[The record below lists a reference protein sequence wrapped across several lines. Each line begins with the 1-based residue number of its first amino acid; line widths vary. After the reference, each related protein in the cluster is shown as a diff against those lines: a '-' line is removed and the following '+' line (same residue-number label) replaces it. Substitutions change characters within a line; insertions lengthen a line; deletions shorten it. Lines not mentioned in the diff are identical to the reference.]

1 MTATTP
7 TQRRELAHRTSD
19 GIEVSLF
26 WTKSSDQITI
36 AIIDTRSDES
46 LDFEVD
52 GKLALDAFN
61 HPYAYAAARDP
72 HDHVSRPGADTL
84 TASTDR

>member
-7 TQRRELAHRTSD
+7 TQRRELAHRTND

-26 WTKSSDQITI
+26 WTKSSDRITI
-36 AIIDTRSDES
+36 AIVDTRSDES

-52 GKLALDAFN
+52 GRLALNAFN

-72 HDHVSRPGADTL
+72 TT
-84 TASTDR
+84 TASRAWAQTR